1 VSAKARAARVLV
13 LVLDWNGA
21 RDTFKCLASLRGLR
35 FEGEYRVMV
44 IDNGSREPIGPHL
57 ERGFGWVDHV
67 RNEVNLGYAGG
78 NNVGLKRALEE
89 RFDYACILN
98 NDVTVTGDF
107 LSELVGAARSGS
119 RVAAA
124 GAKVLAAGEP
134 GRLYM
139 TYGEVTY
146 RQSLVRLCGW
156 RRRDR
161 ARGGGREAPR
171 EVEWVPGCCLLMSVE
186 ALREVGLLDEEFFA
200 YHEDADWCARARK
213 KGWRVLYVPQAV
225 VYHRGNASLGGRRYV
240 SARAYLSAR
249 NSILFARKHATRA
262 QKAKLAA
269 FILLSLPLQYL
280 RRVPVGEGRGVTLKV
295 EGWLDGLRGR
305 PIPLEELGLR

>member
-1 VSAKARAARVLV
+1 MSAAGGPVRVLV

-21 RDTFKCLASLRGLR
+21 RDTFKCLASLRDLR

-44 IDNGSREPIGPHL
+44 IDNGSREPIGPDL
-57 ERGFGWVDHV
+57 KREFAWVDYI
-67 RNEVNLGYAGG
+67 RNGVNLGYAGG
-78 NNVGLKRALEE
+78 NNVGLKHALEE
-89 RFDYACILN
+89 GFDYACILN
-98 NDVTVTGDF
+98 NDVTVSADF
-107 LSELVGAARSGS
+107 LAKLVGAVRGGV
-119 RVAAA
+119 RVGAA
-124 GAKVLAAGEP
+124 GAKVLAAEEP

-139 TYGEVTY
+139 SYGQITY

-156 RRRDR
+156 RKPDR
-161 ARGGGREAPR
+161 AKGGGGEAPR

-213 KGWRVLYVPQAV
+213 RGWRVLYVPQAV

-249 NSILFARKHATRA
+249 NSVLFARKHATPA

-280 RRVPVGEGRGVTLKV
+280 RRVPAGEGRGVTLKV
-295 EGWLDGLRGR
+295 EGWLDGLMGR
-305 PIPLEELGLR
+305 PIPLERLGLR

>member
-1 VSAKARAARVLV
+1 MSAAGGPVRVLV

-21 RDTFKCLASLRGLR
+21 RDTFECLASLRDLR
-35 FEGEYRVMV
+35 FGGECRVMV
-44 IDNGSREPIGPHL
+44 IDNGSREPIGADL
-57 ERGFGWVDHV
+57 RREFAWVDHC

-78 NNVGLKRALEE
+78 NNVGLRRALEE
-89 RFDYACILN
+89 GFDYACILN
-98 NDVTVTGDF
+98 NDVTVTADF
-107 LSELVGAARSGS
+107 LAELVGAARGGV

-124 GAKVLAAGEP
+124 GAKVLAAEEP

-139 TYGEVTY
+139 SYGEVTY
-146 RQSLVRLCGW
+146 RQSLVRLRGW
-156 RRRDR
+156 RKLDR
-161 ARGGGREAPR
+161 PEAGGAEAPR

-186 ALREVGLLDEEFFA
+186 ALREVGLLDEDFFA
-200 YHEDADWCARARK
+200 YHEDVDWCARARK
-213 KGWRVLYVPQAV
+213 RGWRVLYVPRAV
-225 VYHRGNASLGGRRYV
+225 VYHRGNASLGGRKYI

-249 NSILFARKHATRA
+249 NSVLFARKHATPA

-269 FILLSLPLQYL
+269 FILLSLPFQYL

-305 PIPLEELGLR
+305 PVPLEKLELR